1 MKAGTYILCLQHR
14 VFCFHPHFTI
24 AFCNLVVVNPCPA
37 EKIKRPLP
45 LLIFSQSDYLIQI
58 IDINSHTS
66 WQTVQIQIS
75 WLLQK
80 PTDLDLHCLQRQ
92 GISGF
97 SRTRVNVAFLK
108 KTDKPSSFCS
118 KLPSYLSQQVFA
130 FYTLNSQITDGI
142 HGGNDR
148 RSLCHTRP

>member
-1 MKAGTYILCLQHR
+1 MTLTYVISLCTYQYVEVLWFSSQ
-14 VFCFHPHFTI
+14 
-24 AFCNLVVVNPCPA
+24 NLNPCPA
-37 EKIKRPLP
+37 EYIKRPLL

-80 PTDLDLHCLQRQ
+80 PTDLDLDCLQRK

-97 SRTRVNVAFLK
+97 SRTRVKGPSVMLVISLDSGQTTLK
-108 KTDKPSSFCS
+108 CRLIYPMLVTYE
-118 KLPSYLSQQVFA
+118 LA
-130 FYTLNSQITDGI
+130 
-142 HGGNDR
+142 
-148 RSLCHTRP
+148 